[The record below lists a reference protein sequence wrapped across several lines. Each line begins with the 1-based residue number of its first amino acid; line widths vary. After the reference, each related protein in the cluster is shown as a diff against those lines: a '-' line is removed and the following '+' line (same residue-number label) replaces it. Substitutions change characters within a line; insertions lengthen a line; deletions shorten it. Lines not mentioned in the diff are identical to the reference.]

1 MHPLGIAYGLGA
13 GFLVLGLFAIV
24 GWLLLAVAGVDDA
37 GTAAVIAGA
46 PLGAVAGGWV
56 AGRTA
61 VRSIFHGGLTGVLY
75 AAGITFL
82 SILDGSPATI
92 LTLGGF
98 IIGGVLLG
106 GFGGWLAERRR
117 LSRATDSS

>member
-13 GFLVLGLFAIV
+13 AFLVLGLFAIV
-24 GWLLLAVAGVDDA
+24 GWLLLAVSGVDDA
-37 GTAAVIAGA
+37 GTVAVVVGA

-82 SILDGSPATI
+82 SILDGSPATA
-92 LTLGGF
+92 LTFGGF
-98 IIGGVLLG
+98 IAGGVLLG

-117 LSRATDSS
+117 LSRNTASS